1 MEQGAWRRDVVVMDA
16 EKQEDGCGV
25 SLLKCGLILA
35 AGFFRVYAMT
45 VLWRWFLV
53 PLGAPPVGLWHMCGL
68 GALLGL
74 FRWKTYDPEESKRLM
89 TWQHVTAFCLAPAWA
104 LLVGWLYLRLAF

>member
-1 MEQGAWRRDVVVMDA
+1 MGAEQKD
-16 EKQEDGCGV
+16 QEDGCGV

-45 VLWRWFLV
+45 VLWRWFLM
-53 PLGAPPVGLWHMCGL
+53 PLGAPPIGLWHMCGI

-74 FRWKTYDPEESKRLM
+74 FRWNAYDPEESKRQM
-89 TWQHVTAFCLAPAWA
+89 AWQAVTAFCLAPAFA
-104 LLVGWLYLRLAF
+104 LGVGYLYLRMAF